1 MSKLLGKTF
10 GIHFIEREP
19 DEDVV
24 GFGAVLLGAPAPEV
38 VPLLGMFPMQ
48 GFREEL
54 PHSFGSVIVAG
65 AAPFIEPPAAWFPYK
80 PIQGYR
86 DPLDPAYY
94 SEGPVILAP
103 PFAPPPA
110 PPASPWFPGWPLGM
124 FMAQQNAQQ
133 GSDVP
138 GGGIGAGHGSRILVN
153 TRGGGVDAWAW
164 QNG

>member
-1 MSKLLGKTF
+1 MSSLLGP
-10 GIHFIEREP
+10 R
-19 DEDVV
+19 
-24 GFGAVLLGAPAPEV
+24 VLRRPEE
-38 VPLLGMFPMQ
+38 
-48 GFREEL
+48 EEL
-54 PHSFGSVIVAG
+54 PYSFGPQLVGGFQPSTAAAYMPGVIQG
-65 AAPFIEPPAAWFPYK
+65 YRDPLDPNDYSDGTRLLPPPFVGFVEPPAAYMPGV
-80 PIQGYR
+80 IQGFR

-94 SEGPVILAP
+94 SEGPVILRP
-103 PFAPPPA
+103 VFSPA
-110 PPASPWFPGWPLGM
+110 APASPWFPGWPLGM